1 MDHTEFDELHTSCI
15 DALRAY
21 FAEAETSSQMLANC
35 KAEPLPL
42 KERMALLSQEL
53 IEHDAHLT
61 YLGTKRLLH
70 DAALY
75 GYGSRD

>member
-1 MDHTEFDELHTSCI
+1 MDHTEFDELHANCI

-21 FAEAETSSQMLANC
+21 SAEAETSSQMLTNC

-42 KERMALLSQEL
+42 NERIALLSQES
-53 IEHDAHLT
+53 IEHDAPLT
-61 YLGTKRLLH
+61 YLGAKRLLH

-75 GYGSRD
+75 GYGSTD